1 MSREHERATMDA
13 APNLPTSEI
22 VIRELIDGLRRQLQ
36 ARLGSEHDAEDL
48 AQEACLNFLRAHR
61 NDREIQHPKAYLY
74 RIANNLLYHHYQ
86 RRSQRFGA
94 VSDID
99 ALACGNDGFLAL
111 TSNAIRREQVNRAA
125 QELSPKC
132 QQALRL
138 RWRDGL
144 RVAEIAEHMDLSI
157 GMVKKYLAQ
166 GLAHCL
172 KRLSHYVLADR
183 NCQHGV

>member
-1 MSREHERATMDA
+1 MDA
-13 APNLPTSEI
+13 ALSLPTSEI
-22 VIRELIDGLRRQLQ
+22 ATRELIDGLRRQLR

-86 RRSQRFGA
+86 GLSQRLSA
-94 VSDID
+94 ISDID
-99 ALACGNDGFLAL
+99 IDTLACGDDGLLAL
-111 TSNAIRREQVNRAA
+111 TSDVIRREQINRAVK
-125 QELSPKC
+125 ELSPKC
-132 QQALRL
+132 RRVLRL
-138 RWRDGL
+138 RWREGQ

-166 GLAHCL
+166 GLAHCR
-172 KRLSHYVLADR
+172 KRLSHYVLAD
-183 NCQHGV
+183 QAA